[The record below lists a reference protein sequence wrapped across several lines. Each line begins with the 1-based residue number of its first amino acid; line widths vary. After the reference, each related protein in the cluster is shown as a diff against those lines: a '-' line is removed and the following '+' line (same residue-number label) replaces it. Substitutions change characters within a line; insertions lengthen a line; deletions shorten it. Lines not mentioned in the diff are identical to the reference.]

1 MFSVFRPAPRHAEL
15 LATEGVEIPEPV
27 QMPPPDTRPVWI
39 RFMPLIMVAIIA
51 GMFAIFV
58 ITGVRAI
65 TSMMYTMPMMLMM
78 LVMHLGQGG
87 HGGGGT
93 GNIDAEI
100 EEYDLQLR
108 ESRARIYEHGRAMHN
123 LRTTCFPHPYDLASL
138 IGSDEMWQADP
149 DPDIG
154 RVVPPGAEDDPDVKY
169 LTSNPYLRARVGI
182 GPAPLYPKLKIAD
195 DVVPEMLEPA
205 TMVRYRSAMNTLSVV
220 ANLPIDVRL
229 NEYRAYAMRGDEEP
243 RLALVRAMLM
253 SLAFN
258 HSPNVLNIGIVTDD
272 PKQWQWLKWLPH
284 NEDVTRVERG
294 TGARQLSWPS
304 MDEFAVSHAKVI
316 EKLRSDSP
324 DKPPHLLL
332 VVDTPDQS
340 VSWPYNMI
348 GGVSGITILVARFGS
363 DHVSEEES
371 RVLLRN
377 GRVST
382 VKDFDAAAADYVSL
396 TTAETFARRMY
407 RYRPRNYGSGVS
419 VAEERDE
426 RIPDFFEVLGI
437 ADIETHDIVKVW
449 KENAYTE
456 ELRVPYGYRRNGDT
470 LTPEITSLDFTE
482 VNRGGDGPHGAVV
495 GQTGSGKSYFLAAVV
510 LSLLAKYGP
519 DKLAL
524 ILADFK
530 GGSTFL
536 GMKDNPQVVASI
548 SNLESATELVDRL
561 GEVIEGDLM
570 RRETFIM
577 EERHCK
583 DIYDYRE
590 KQKQHQGDPDWPA
603 IPDLIVI
610 IDECGQFLKERKD
623 YLSMLIEIGRVGRA
637 LGMHLLICSQFLDK
651 VIIGDLME
659 HLTFRF
665 ALNVQAAQ
673 YSVAMIGTDAAAN
686 MVAGKLK
693 GKILRKLPRDTQP
706 VEVAAFHHE
715 GEYIRRT
722 AIENSSRPRDADRV
736 DDAVILFD
744 LFSDRE
750 FTPTVE
756 NTEEVRE
763 EKHGE
768 RMGKVLLQKITRLN
782 NMRNPF
788 VANMWQR
795 SLRDPVALPDLNLER
810 QSNGL
815 MVRVGDIDVPRK
827 QMRIPW
833 NLDFQG
839 TTPHYLIAGSAKSGR
854 TTMLQQLVIAGC
866 LQHEPSRLMFML
878 ADYGTGK
885 LGEVRNAPNVG
896 AYARPGDSDMVDR
909 IIGEMNRLIELRV
922 DEMVNREVYSPD
934 AYFASKVDNPI
945 PTDPYG
951 YVVIAIDGI
960 GGFLGTEERRDRSD
974 LLQPVLTR
982 GAQVGIH
989 LVVTADSGESG
1000 NTGNIVHYS
1009 TKFPGMVQLPSN
1021 DYSGAGV
1028 PAIIRM
1034 ELPQMIPPVN
1044 QPGRSVQVF
1053 PSEGGTEAYTVLKC
1067 RTALPLNR
1075 KIEPDRI
1082 EYDREVYEVHD
1093 YGEEITALCGQLR
1106 NVYADQITPPV
1117 EPAAP
1122 VIPYEDMWSVFAP
1135 MSVPDR
1141 NPVHTIIPLGS
1152 AMNTLALTPIP
1163 NYSQNLLVYGE
1174 KGCGKTNA
1182 LRSVMESVMRQYT
1195 PENAMIFIVDPL
1207 KNMLSERD
1215 TLYERG
1221 YVRPAKYTEQADGS
1235 KKMVRPPGYVSSE
1248 EHIKALVELLV
1259 NFMARRR
1266 PSDDATAV
1274 ELEERTYFTG
1284 PEIYV
1289 FVDNFAQLTT
1299 GHAAKSAFDEVTVGG
1314 ETVSKLLSSGID
1326 LGVHFI
1332 VASNQKFSEQVG
1344 VSPFLVGLRDALQT
1358 PVLQL
1363 SAPPASG
1370 PVIRQAYH
1378 LKPQRWRPG
1387 RGRIIVDENEYT
1399 PIQLAMFG
1407 AAPNR

>member
-1 MFSVFRPAPRHAEL
+1 MFQTFRTVPHTPDQ
-15 LATEGVEIPEPV
+15 LATEGAEIPEPV
-27 QMPPPDTRPVWI
+27 QLPAPDTRAVWM
-39 RFMPLIMVAIIA
+39 RFMPLIMVAIIV
-51 GMFAIFV
+51 GMFAMFV

-65 TSMMYTMPMMLMM
+65 TSMMYTIPMMLMM
-78 LVMHLGQGG
+78 LVMHLGQSG
-87 HGGGGT
+87 HGGGGG
-93 GNIDAEI
+93 GNVDAEI
-100 EEYDLQLR
+100 EEYDLRLR
-108 ESRARIYEHGRAMHN
+108 ERRALAYKHGQAMHD
-123 LRTTCFPHPYDLASL
+123 LRTICFPHPNDLSSL
-138 IGSDEMWQADP
+138 IGSEAMWQADP

-154 RVVPPGAEDDPDVKY
+154 RVIPPDAEDDPDVKY
-169 LTSNPYLRARVGI
+169 LTGNPYLRARVGI
-182 GPAPLYPKLKIAD
+182 GTAPLYPKLKIAD
-195 DVVPEMLEPA
+195 DVVPEQLEPA

-258 HSPNVLNIGIVTDD
+258 HSPNILNIGIVTDD
-272 PKQWQWLKWLPH
+272 PQQWQWLKWLPH

-294 TGARQLSWPS
+294 SGARQLSWPS
-304 MDEFAVSHAKVI
+304 MDEFAVSHAKAI

-332 VVDTPDQS
+332 IVDTPDQS
-340 VSWPYNMI
+340 VSWPHNMI
-348 GGVSGITILVARFGS
+348 GGVRGITVLVTRFGS
-363 DHVSEEES
+363 DHVSEERA
-371 RVLLRN
+371 RVLLRG

-382 VKDFDAAAADYVSL
+382 VQDWDAAAADYVSL
-396 TTAETFARRMY
+396 MTAETFARRMY
-407 RYRPRNYGSGVS
+407 RYRPRHYGSGVS
-419 VAEERDE
+419 VDEERDE

-437 ADIETHDIVKVW
+437 ADVETHDIVKVW
-449 KENAYTE
+449 KQNAYTE
-456 ELRVPYGYRRNGDT
+456 ELQVPYGYRRNGDT
-470 LTPEITSLDFTE
+470 LTPEITGLDFTE
-482 VNRGGDGPHGAVV
+482 INRGGDGPHGAVI

-536 GMKDNPQVVASI
+536 GMKDSPQVVASI
-548 SNLESATELVDRL
+548 SNLESATEMVDRL
-561 GEVIEGDLM
+561 GEVIEGDLI

-590 KQKQHQGDPDWPA
+590 KQRQHQGDPDWPA

-623 YLSMLIEIGRVGRA
+623 YLAMLIEIGRVGRA
-637 LGMHLLICSQFLDK
+637 LGIHLLICSQFLDK
-651 VIIGDLME
+651 VIIGDLIE

-693 GKILRKLPRDTQP
+693 GKILRKLPRDKQP

-715 GEYIRRT
+715 GEYVRRT
-722 AIENSSRPRDADRV
+722 TIENSSRPQGAGHV
-736 DDAVILFD
+736 DDPVILFD

-750 FTPTVE
+750 FTPIAE
-756 NTEEVRE
+756 AADEVHE

-768 RMGKVLLQKITRLN
+768 QMGRVLLQKITRLS
-782 NMRNPF
+782 NMANPF

-795 SLRDPVALPDLNLER
+795 SLRDPVSLPDLGLEK
-810 QSNGL
+810 QSSGL
-815 MVRVGDIDVPRK
+815 MIRVGDIDVPRK
-827 QMRIPW
+827 QIRIPW

-885 LGEVRNAPNVG
+885 LGEVRNAPNVA
-896 AYARPGDSDMVDR
+896 AYARPGDTDRVDR

-922 DEMVNREVYSPD
+922 EEMVNREVYSPD
-934 AYFASKVDNPI
+934 AYLASKATSPVSN
-945 PTDPYG
+945 DPYG
-951 YVVIAIDGI
+951 YVIIAIDGI
-960 GGFLGTEERRDRSD
+960 GGFLTEDQRRERAD

-982 GAQVGIH
+982 GAQVGVH
-989 LVVTADSGESG
+989 LVVTADGGESG
-1000 NTGNIVHYS
+1000 NTGNVAHYT

-1034 ELPQMIPPVN
+1034 ELPQLIPPVG
-1044 QPGRSVQVF
+1044 QPGRSIQVF
-1053 PSEGGTEAYTVLKC
+1053 PSEGGTEAYTKLKC
-1067 RTALPLNR
+1067 RTALPLTR

-1082 EYDREVYEVHD
+1082 EFDREVYEVHD

-1106 NVYADQITPPV
+1106 NVYAAQITPPV
-1117 EPAAP
+1117 APAEPIIDFEA
-1122 VIPYEDMWSVFAP
+1122 MWSVFAP

-1141 NPVHTIIPLGS
+1141 NPVHTILPLGS
-1152 AMNTLALTPIP
+1152 AMNTLELTPVP
-1163 NYSQNLLVYGE
+1163 NFSQNLLVYGE
-1174 KGCGKTNA
+1174 KDCGKTNA
-1182 LRSVMESVMRQYT
+1182 LRVVMESVMRQYT

-1207 KNMLSERD
+1207 KNMLAERD
-1215 TLYERG
+1215 AFYARG
-1221 YVRPAKYTEQADGS
+1221 YVRPAKYAEQADGS
-1235 KKMVRPPGYVSSE
+1235 KKMVRPPGYVTSE

-1266 PSDDATAV
+1266 PSDDATAE
-1274 ELEERTYFTG
+1274 ELKNRTYFTG

-1289 FVDNFAQLTT
+1289 FVDNFAQLAS
-1299 GHAAKSAFDEVTVGG
+1299 GHAAKSAFDDVSVGG
-1314 ETVSKLLSSGID
+1314 ETVSKLLASGVD

-1332 VASNQKFSEQVG
+1332 VSSNQKFADQIG
-1344 VSPFLVGLRDALQT
+1344 VSPFLVGLRDALQA

-1363 SAPPASG
+1363 AAPPASG
-1370 PVIRQAYH
+1370 SIIRQAYH
-1378 LKPQRWRPG
+1378 LKPQRWRAG
-1387 RGRIIVDENEYT
+1387 RGRIIVSEDEYT
-1399 PIQLAMFG
+1399 PIQTALFSTG
-1407 AAPNR
+1407 SGR